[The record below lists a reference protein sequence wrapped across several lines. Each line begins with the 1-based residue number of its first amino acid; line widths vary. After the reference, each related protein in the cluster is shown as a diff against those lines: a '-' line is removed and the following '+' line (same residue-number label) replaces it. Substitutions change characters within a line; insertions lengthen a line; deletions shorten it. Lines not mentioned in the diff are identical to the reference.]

1 MRSSS
6 FVPLA
11 EPGTPAPAFRPFMPG
26 PGEPPPAA
34 SAAVPTASPE
44 PPPADEGSDETR
56 RAFQAGYELGRD
68 ELRSQIESIGESFV
82 KSLEALAEFRA
93 RLRDRYERELLELAL
108 GVARKVVQQELQAR
122 PEIWLGMLRNAV
134 RHTVDREHIVVRV
147 PPAVAAFLRTSM
159 PEVRAA
165 LEDVKEVEVVEDPG
179 LTQGGCV
186 IESRFGEVDIGV
198 ETQLE
203 AAEQALMRAE
213 D

>member
-1 MRSSS
+1 MRSSN
-6 FVPLA
+6 FVPLV
-11 EPGTPAPAFRPFMPG
+11 EPAPAGTAFRPFLA
-26 PGEPPPAA
+26 PAEA
-34 SAAVPTASPE
+34 PAPATPTPSAEAA
-44 PPPADEGSDETR
+44 PADDGSDETR
-56 RAFQAGYELGRD
+56 RAFQAGYELGRE

-108 GVARKVVQQELQAR
+108 GVAKKVVQQELAAR

-134 RHTVDREHIVVRV
+134 RHTVDRERIVVRV
-147 PPAVAAFLRTSM
+147 PPALAAFLRTSM
-159 PEVRAA
+159 PDLRAA
-165 LEDVKEVEVVEDPG
+165 LEDVKEIELVEDPG
-179 LTQGGCV
+179 LPQGGCV

-203 AAEQALMRAE
+203 AAEHALVHAE

>member
-6 FVPLA
+6 FVPLV
-11 EPGTPAPAFRPFMPG
+11 EPAATGSAFRPFLAPAQG
-26 PGEPPPAA
+26 AAPAPPTPAA
-34 SAAVPTASPE
+34 ESA
-44 PPPADEGSDETR
+44 PADDGNDGTR
-56 RAFQAGYELGRD
+56 RAFQAGYELGRE

-93 RLRDRYERELLELAL
+93 RRRDRYERELLELAL
-108 GVARKVVQQELQAR
+108 GVAKKVVRQELQAR

-134 RHTVDREHIVVRV
+134 RHTVDRERIVLRV
-147 PPAVAAFLRTSM
+147 PRELAAFLRASM
-159 PEVRAA
+159 PDLRSA
-165 LEDVKEVEVVEDPG
+165 LEDVKEIEVVEDPG
-179 LTQGGCV
+179 LPQGGCV

-203 AAEQALMRAE
+203 AAEHALVHAE